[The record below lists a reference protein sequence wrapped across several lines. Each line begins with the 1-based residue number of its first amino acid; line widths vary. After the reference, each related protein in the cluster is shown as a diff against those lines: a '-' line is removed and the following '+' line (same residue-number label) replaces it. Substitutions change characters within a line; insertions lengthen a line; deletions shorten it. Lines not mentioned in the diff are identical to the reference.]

1 LIGWERF
8 LKSVTGIL
16 IGGILGALV
25 GVVTGF
31 PVDIMLLMGMAM
43 GVMPSFM
50 TRYRCYREVDQ
61 GAKTTSCFE
70 QPLQTH
76 AHRLFLATTFR
87 VMGYLAQVRG
97 CSEADESQAAK
108 VIMGYLR
115 LTGRQQQQAIRLL
128 KEGRQPDFAIDPV
141 LAQFYSACQNHA
153 HFIRQFI
160 EIQMSVFYANGFP
173 SPHERAILLHIC
185 SQLGFARRFE
195 DMETYIKRRFHR
207 PFKETRTGQDNRK
220 PQRKPVS
227 LVHLQRAYGILGL
240 NRHAT
245 NTEVKKA
252 YRRLINRHHPDKL
265 EAQNTSMETL
275 QSATEKTRVVKE
287 AYEVI
292 KRYRRM

>member
-1 LIGWERF
+1 MGWERL

-16 IGGILGALV
+16 IGGSLGALV
-25 GVVTGF
+25 GVVTVF
-31 PVDIMLLMGMAM
+31 PTGIAILMGMAV
-43 GVMPSFM
+43 GVMLNWVM
-50 TRYRCYREVDQ
+50 RYRFYREINQ
-61 GAKTTSCFE
+61 QAKPTRFFE
-70 QPLQTH
+70 EPLQTH
-76 AHRLFLATTFR
+76 AYRLFLATTFR

-115 LTGRQQQQAIRLL
+115 LTGKQQQQAMRLL
-128 KEGRQPDFAIDPV
+128 REGRQPDFAIDPV
-141 LAQFYSACQNHA
+141 LAQFYSGCQHHG

-195 DMETYIKRRFHR
+195 DMETYIKRRYHR
-207 PFKETRTGQDNRK
+207 SAKGTRAGQENRK
-220 PQRKPVS
+220 RQRQPVS
-227 LVHLQRAYGILGL
+227 VAHLHRAYGILGL

-265 EAQNTSMETL
+265 EAQSTSTETL
-275 QSATEKTRVVKE
+275 QRATEKTRVVKE
-287 AYEVI
+287 AYELI
-292 KRYRRM
+292 KLYRRM